1 MAEWE
6 AAQHDSVSQDKS
18 GAFDN
23 PEYRDDNVENN
34 EQSLNAE
41 EGADNH
47 QGNEYSEDHENE
59 RYESDPEGEE
69 DEDEEGGHDF
79 QEDEQSLFTEFPV
92 PGWLRERF
100 GVAPENGGEKISGES
115 GDHE

>member
-18 GAFDN
+18 GGFDN

-34 EQSLNAE
+34 EQSPNAE

-59 RYESDPEGEE
+59 RYESDP
-69 DEDEEGGHDF
+69 DF

-92 PGWLRERF
+92 PWWLRERF
-100 GVAPENGGEKISGES
+100 GVAPENGGEKINGES